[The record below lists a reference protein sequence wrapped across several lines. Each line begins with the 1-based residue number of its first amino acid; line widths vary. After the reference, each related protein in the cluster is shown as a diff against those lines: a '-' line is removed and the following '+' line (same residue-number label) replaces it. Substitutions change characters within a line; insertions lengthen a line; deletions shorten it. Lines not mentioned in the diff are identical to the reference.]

1 MAVNVSDPLDGLGI
15 HLKVGDE
22 VVQQLG
28 YGYSLRNRSGV
39 GAPVDLLKPL
49 PQQPF
54 GFTVSRALAA
64 LPNLLP
70 VDPVLNPPR
79 LEGEFGTVWEFL
91 PSLVTSASN
100 WLRVDSTNARSAG

>member
-49 PQQPF
+49 PN
-54 GFTVSRALAA
+54 SR
-64 LPNLLP
+64 
-70 VDPVLNPPR
+70 
-79 LEGEFGTVWEFL
+79 
-91 PSLVTSASN
+91 SASPY
-100 WLRVDSTNARSAG
+100 RVLLLLSRTFFPLTQY